1 MHVASSPIIKVC
13 FWRLLSRSANFH
25 WVFLRVWAVGPQ
37 KYDFFYFSP
46 NQESDRTF
54 VSQTF
59 DSEQLSLKTF
69 SSKVKIWKKF
79 CKPAEKK
86 VRFSSFWIC
95 LCVKVKML
103 FTRAGDMSG
112 RRFAPK
118 KLKIGFVPCNLFFAL
133 KVLDI
138 LKKSTNVNVQLT

>member
-1 MHVASSPIIKVC
+1 MHVASSPIIKVS
-13 FWRLLSRSANFH
+13 FWRLSSRSTNFR
-25 WVFLRVWAVGPQ
+25 WVSFARVGPQ

-46 NQESDRTF
+46 NQKSDHTF

-103 FTRAGDMSG
+103 FTRAGDMLG

-133 KVLDI
+133 KVSDI
-138 LKKSTNVNVQLT
+138 LKKLTNVNVQLT

>member
-1 MHVASSPIIKVC
+1 MHVASSPIIKVS
-13 FWRLLSRSANFH
+13 FRRLSSRSTNFH
-25 WVFLRVWAVGPQ
+25 WVFFARVGPQ

-46 NQESDRTF
+46 NQKSDVTF

-86 VRFSSFWIC
+86 IRFSSFWIC

-103 FTRAGDMSG
+103 FTRAGDMLG

>member
-1 MHVASSPIIKVC
+1 MHVASSPIIKVS
-13 FWRLLSRSANFH
+13 FRRLSSRSTNFH
-25 WVFLRVWAVGPQ
+25 WFFFARVGPQ

-46 NQESDRTF
+46 NQKSDHTF

-133 KVLDI
+133 KVSDI
-138 LKKSTNVNVQLT
+138 LKKLTNVNVQLT